1 MDQITAFDWQ
11 RIFVGDEPP
20 LFLLEIVF
28 RIAVIWPWTMI
39 LLRWIGGR
47 SISQLSLVEFLLV
60 IALGSAVG
68 DSLFVPEVPLLHA
81 MLAILVVVCLDK
93 AVDMTIRR
101 YRLAK
106 SLIDGMPIEVVRD
119 GTILTAGLLDLKIG
133 SLELMELLRLKGV
146 ENLGS
151 IRRAYLEPSGQISVF
166 PADPPRP
173 GLPIVPPVEF
183 RSDSEERGGAG
194 CCGNCGQL
202 AGDAGP
208 CGNCG
213 FPGRFPAEP
222 APRFG

>member
-11 RIFVGDEPP
+11 RMFIGDEPP

-81 MLAILVVVCLDK
+81 MLAILMVVVLDK
-93 AVDMTIRR
+93 AVDMAIRR

-106 SLIDGMPIEVVRD
+106 RLIDGHPVEVLRD
-119 GTILTAGLLDLKIG
+119 GTILASGLSQLKMG

-151 IRRAYLEPSGQISVF
+151 LRRAYLEPSGQVSVF
-166 PADPPRP
+166 RADPPVP
-173 GLPIVPPVEF
+173 GLPIVPPVEL
-183 RSDSEERGGAG
+183 RDVLQEDAAG
-194 CCGNCGQL
+194 CCSNCGL
-202 AGDAGP
+202 AGQTSAP

-213 FPGRFPAEP
+213 SRHRLPAEQ
-222 APRFG
+222 APRLG